1 MATLLFLTVVFAIIP
16 AASVWFAVDSRD
28 LQHADRRS
36 LVT

>member
-1 MATLLFLTVVFAIIP
+1 MATLLILTVVFLIVP
-16 AASVWFAVDSRD
+16 AASVWFGVDSRD